1 MIGSAFGRAIRLL
14 AANPLLWVPGLAA
27 GLFVALDIILQFT
40 MGLFTAQRLFIL
52 ELVAMPFFMGGM
64 LQIMAGEAR
73 DGNTFLKG
81 MRTNYFRIIL
91 PAVII
96 VLAIVITAILLA
108 IPVGLVSQGANVEL
122 LGVVFLGAAI
132 PIGFFTMFYDNAAV
146 FEGTK
151 VFDSIRRSVEVV
163 LRNPGASLGF
173 LFVSLLVAAI
183 IGFGLMVAWTGIL
196 YDQLLPLT
204 LLTPEELPQITLD
217 SINQLLGPEGI
228 LITAVLAFVGI
239 MLVFSILYTFKA
251 ALFQAIAGSVAGT
264 APETPNVPEQGEYD
278 SKGRYYKYT

>member
-1 MIGSAFGRAIRLL
+1 MRLL

-27 GLFVALDIILQFT
+27 GLFVGLDIILQFT
-40 MGLFTAQRLFIL
+40 LGLFTAQRLFIL

-64 LQIMAGEAR
+64 LQILAGDAR
-73 DGNTFLKG
+73 DGISFLKG
-81 MRTNYFRIIL
+81 MKTNYFRIIL

-96 VLAIVITAILLA
+96 VLAIIITTILLA
-108 IPVGLVSQGANVEL
+108 IPVGLVSQGANIEL
-122 LGVVFLGAAI
+122 LGVAFFGAAI

-173 LFVSLLVAAI
+173 LFVSIVVAGI

-204 LLTPEELPQITLD
+204 LLKPEEMQQITLD
-217 SINQLLGPEGI
+217 SLNQLLGLEGI
-228 LITAVLAFVGI
+228 LITAAIAFVGI

-251 ALFQAIAGSVAGT
+251 SLFQAIAGS
-264 APETPNVPEQGEYD
+264 APETAEVPEQGEYD